1 LTNLTSIK
9 IFGKPFEVKFLEDDF
24 ESNTLGLCRSVGNSI
39 TILEGMTPAEE
50 LDTVLHELLHAISH
64 VMSVPFPNQEAEEV
78 VVHMIGTGLAGVFL
92 DNPSLLAYI
101 AQTIKKV
108 QAPRV
113 NKKK

>member
-1 LTNLTSIK
+1 MTNLTSIK

-24 ESNTLGLCRSVGNSI
+24 ESHTLGLCRPVGNSI

-113 NKKK
+113 SKQK

>member
-9 IFGKPFEVKFLEDDF
+9 IFGKPFRVEFLEDEF
-24 ESNTLGLCRSVGNSI
+24 ESHTLGLCRSIDNSI
-39 TILEGMTPAEE
+39 TILADMSPAEE
-50 LDTVLHELLHAISH
+50 LDTVLHELLHAICH
-64 VMSVPFPNQEAEEV
+64 VMNVPFQNQDAEET
-78 VVHMIGTGLAGVFL
+78 VVHMMGTGLAGVFL

-101 AQTIKKV
+101 AETTKKV